1 MTIMEKALT
10 ALPKFKNKI
19 MLEPAI
25 NALIHAM
32 ESGNQ
37 ADIAFA
43 EKVVEVELEELKI
56 KQS

>member
-1 MTIMEKALT
+1 MEKALT